1 MTEPA
6 VASTLEYTST
16 GSLRSKLP
24 AAKWG
29 AACAACATAKAKCI
43 RSNPDVESK
52 CDRCERLL
60 KNCTKQVHRVRKKRQ
75 VKPSRTARI
84 EERLDNLTNIL
95 QSSGD
100 LSKAGIDRDTL
111 RLALEGK
118 SDTPEKF
125 EASEGPWAVPELFN
139 SHAPGTCLCRPI
151 TGEAPP
157 PPDTDDNLLDL
168 YRRELMPLNPF
179 VVVPP
184 TINAAGLA
192 ETKPFLMAAI
202 KTVASFRS
210 LRSMRAQTYY
220 LMKHLS
226 DHILIRSERSLDL
239 LQGLIVIISWYQYHC
254 FIHAQ
259 LSNLVGLATS
269 LISDMGLTRPIYIP
283 GQFDPNGPKAHT
295 AEEKRAFA
303 GVWFN
308 ASVVSIG
315 FGRTDSLRFSKYLQQ
330 CLRDLE
336 DANEEETDI
345 DLVHLVRIQ
354 YLTDRINSLKEMDRA
369 DSILDNTPLHLMSKT
384 TYINS
389 YQTEINQMLERL
401 PLRLK
406 MNKIFM
412 TNLHTATLRLYE
424 PPDGSK
430 IPSLAEPQSTDT
442 SSSALEDI
450 YQSRNALLAW
460 FEHWLSVSVSS
471 YYRQTLA
478 TCTQLIYAISMLGRY
493 AKFIN
498 SKALKKG
505 LGATSLGVGANNSQ
519 QGTTLCVEPQRSQ
532 SISGLTSP
540 ASTIAESPS
549 SVEKEPCAFVPK
561 RADEWSNPRIPDA
574 VASLQ
579 ERLDKEPGLEID
591 VTRILSTLRI
601 RVQQV
606 GNLLQ
611 QAAVPEETKDSNLW
625 VTSALKILMIQEK
638 LEYWANSVLQK
649 TASLSLNDRP
659 GDQAPDQFYQNGGNQ
674 YSQDMVDFGSS
685 MAFQWTGDL
694 MHSTENFGWLND
706 YGDWNIP

>member
-1 MTEPA
+1 MAEPV
-6 VASTLEYTST
+6 VASTLELTST

-43 RSNPDVESK
+43 RTNPDVESK

-60 KNCTKQVHRVRKKRQ
+60 KNCNKQVHRVRKKRQ

-100 LSKAGIDRDTL
+100 LSRAGIDRDTL
-111 RLALEGK
+111 RLALEGTK
-118 SDTPEKF
+118 DTPEKF

-139 SHAPGTCLCRPI
+139 SHAPGTCLCRPV

-192 ETKPFLMAAI
+192 ETRPFLMAAI

-269 LISDMGLTRPIYIP
+269 LISDMGLTRPKYIP

-308 ASVVSIG
+308 SSVVSIG
-315 FGRTDSLRFSKYLQQ
+315 YGRTDSLRFTKYLQQ

-369 DSILDNTPLHLMSKT
+369 DSILDNTPLHLMSKA

-389 YQTEINQMLERL
+389 YQTEINHIQERL

-412 TNLHTATLRLYE
+412 LNLHTASLRLYE
-424 PPDGSK
+424 PPDGTK
-430 IPSLAEPQSTDT
+430 IPSLTEPQSTDT

-471 YYRQTLA
+471 YYRQTLS

-498 SKALKKG
+498 SKALKRG
-505 LGATSLGVGANNSQ
+505 PGVTSLSVAASNCQ
-519 QGTTLCVEPQRSQ
+519 RETTLVVEPQRS
-532 SISGLTSP
+532 STSGLTSP

-549 SVEKEPCAFVPK
+549 SVEKEPCPFVPK

-574 VASLQ
+574 VASFQ

-591 VTRILSTLRI
+591 VTRILSTLRT

-606 GNLLQ
+606 GDLMQ
-611 QAAVPEETKDSNLW
+611 QAAVPEESKDSNLW
-625 VTSALKILMIQEK
+625 VISALKILMIQEK

-659 GDQAPDQFYQNGGNQ
+659 GDQAPDQFYQNGANQ
-674 YSQDMVDFGSS
+674 YNPDMVDFGSS

-694 MHSTENFGWLND
+694 MHSTENFGWLNE
-706 YGDWNIP
+706 YGDWNIPQ